1 VSPKTGTDELYAA
14 QMGELWSALART
26 LTHLD
31 ELAAEPALLDE
42 EDAPESLRRLQ
53 YGLHTAGERVYG
65 LAPPAGSEPAHTELW
80 AALTGARDATADVL
94 EALEEDG
101 ADAAGLLVHEWRGSL
116 FRVRLARMRLFAP
129 RPPIVPEDPARRQ
142 LTAPLAATLLVVCG
156 ACVFALGA
164 TAGHWPI
171 WAAGMLAVCGST
183 LVYRP

>member
-1 VSPKTGTDELYAA
+1 MAPRAGTEERYAIE
-14 QMGELWSALART
+14 MGELWGVLTRT
-26 LTHLD
+26 LSHLD
-31 ELAAEPALLDE
+31 EFAAEPERLDDE
-42 EDAPESLRRLQ
+42 AAPDDLRRLQ

-65 LAPPAGSEPAHTELW
+65 LAPPPGCEPAHTELW
-80 AALTGARDATADVL
+80 AALAGARDTTAEVA

-101 ADAAGLLVHEWRGSL
+101 PEAVGMLVHEWRGSL
-116 FRVRLARMRLFAP
+116 FRVRLARLRLFAP
-129 RPPIVPEDPARRQ
+129 RPPMVLEDPARRQ
-142 LTAPLAATLLVVCG
+142 LAAPLAATLLVVCG